1 VLNLPHAITFDLAPP
16 SPKIDRHENR
26 EDENASAELISN
38 VVGPFVVN
46 GDWIEEGLDERI
58 VRSVQDHA
66 GPDAARLQTQPGPD
80 KGQERQHNR
89 QQRQIEP
96 DRSIALVVGEEHDR
110 TVPNGP
116 ARMLNDP
123 ASQPN
128 SLHLDLLRLFEKP
141 ESVRLVTTNFDSHF
155 VSGAATVFPA
165 QGSCELHFAPALPLG
180 HSFSGIVALHGSV
193 SRPFERLVLTD
204 SDFGRAYLTEGWAR
218 IFLQRLFETYTVLFV
233 GYTFDR

>member
-1 VLNLPHAITFDLAPP
+1 MKIGGIQLPKPLLNATKEGKFAIFAGAGVSMPSPSNYPNFRDLASRVAAGKLTLGPEEP
-16 SPKIDRHENR
+16 IDQFFGRL
-26 EDENASAELISN
+26 AETK
-38 VVGPFVVN
+38 
-46 GDWIEEGLDERI
+46 
-58 VRSVQDHA
+58 VQVH
-66 GPDAARLQTQPGPD
+66 Q
-80 KGQERQHNR
+80 
-89 QQRQIEP
+89 
-96 DRSIALVVGEEHDR
+96 LVS
-110 TVPNGP
+110 
-116 ARMLNDP
+116 RMLNDP

-218 IFLQRLFETYTVLFV
+218 IFLQRLCETYTVLFV